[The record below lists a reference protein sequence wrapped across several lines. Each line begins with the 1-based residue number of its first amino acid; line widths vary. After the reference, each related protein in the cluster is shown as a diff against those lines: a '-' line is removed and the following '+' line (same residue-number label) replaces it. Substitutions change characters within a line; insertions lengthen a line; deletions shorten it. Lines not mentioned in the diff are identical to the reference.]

1 MRERQWNPPF
11 VVGYDSINHL
21 NIKEN
26 WHIFD
31 LNMLNYAANKIVK
44 YEFFFDFF
52 DASTTFPAHSF
63 VWFQIIV
70 FLPCPNFR

>member
-11 VVGYDSINHL
+11 VVGYDCINHF

-31 LNMLNYAANKIVK
+31 FNMLNYAANKIVK
-44 YEFFFDFF
+44 YEFFLT
-52 DASTTFPAHSF
+52 SLMP
-63 VWFQIIV
+63 V
-70 FLPCPNFR
+70 